1 MNAPLP
7 ARTTLRRSIT
17 LLLLCSAAALPASC
31 RASSEVPAD
40 ASAEPEA
47 TASASVSAG
56 PSASTEPA
64 PAPTSLVSP
73 TPEPVL
79 PDNPGCP
86 EEMLLV
92 RSKRPVCIDR
102 WEAILVDK
110 NTGERLS
117 PHYPVGRKLAI
128 KLEADW
134 QEKRKTMGNERAR
147 ETPVPPL
154 PAWQRDN
161 DAEPVAISRPGQLP
175 NGYLS
180 GKVARVACE
189 NAGKRLCLR
198 DEWVRACRG
207 TKDRQYP
214 YGDSYKQGVCNVFR
228 ASHPAG
234 VLHDDPSMGHLD
246 PRLLLVEDKDGP
258 LLRRTGSVTTCKS
271 LWGEDALYEMVG
283 NLDEWVE
290 DPKGMFVGGFFSRSK
305 KDGCESTITAH
316 PNDYFDYSLGVRC
329 CRDPET

>member
-1 MNAPLP
+1 MIAHLGTPRSG
-7 ARTTLRRSIT
+7 ATRSRTCLI
-17 LLLLCSAAALPASC
+17 LLLCVAASVCGCRSSEPSADAGAAPTEPSAAASTLAVQTPSAAPA
-31 RASSEVPAD
+31 P
-40 ASAEPEA
+40 P
-47 TASASVSAG
+47 SASV
-56 PSASTEPA
+56 EP
-64 PAPTSLVSP
+64 PAVAQH
-73 TPEPVL
+73 E
-79 PDNPGCP
+79 GCP
-86 EEMLLV
+86 DEMILV
-92 RSKRPVCIDR
+92 PARKPVCVDR

-110 NTGERLS
+110 STGERLS
-117 PHYPVGRKLAI
+117 PHYPVHRKLAL

-134 QEKRKTMGNERAR
+134 QEKRKTLGSAEAQAM
-147 ETPVPPL
+147 PVPPL

-161 DAEPVAISRPGQLP
+161 DAEPVAVSRADQVP

-180 GKVARVACE
+180 GKVAKLACE
-189 NAGKRLCLR
+189 NAGKRLCRR

-207 TKDRQYP
+207 KRDLQYP
-214 YGDSYKQGVCNVFR
+214 YGESYKQGVCNVFR
-228 ASHPAG
+228 SSHPAG

-258 LLRRTGSVTTCKS
+258 LLRKTGAVTKCKS
-271 LWGEDALYEMVG
+271 AWGDDALYEMVG

-305 KDGCESTITAH
+305 KDGCESVITAH